1 MTIQNGRT
9 RRTRH
14 KPNARWDAYG
24 NFPPLTRRALQEGP
38 QQWCDI
44 AVKKYLKEL
53 TNLHLKLRPEQI
65 DAFMAA
71 RITRWHMEDIA
82 EAHAWQ
88 PARKPFER
96 KPRHPVPSP
105 HIAADA
111 TMQMSGRA

>member
-1 MTIQNGRT
+1 MTIQNGRV

-14 KPNARWDAYG
+14 KPNARWDAYD
-24 NFPPLTRRALQEGP
+24 NLPPLTRRALQEGP

-44 AVKKYLKEL
+44 AIKKNIKEFRSS
-53 TNLHLKLRPEQI
+53 HPELSMEKI

-71 RITRWHMEDIA
+71 RITRWHLEDIA

-88 PARKPFER
+88 PPRKPFER
-96 KPRHPVPSP
+96 KSRYPVPSP
-105 HIAADA
+105 HILAEA

>member
-14 KPNARWDAYG
+14 KPNARWDAYD

-44 AVKKYLKEL
+44 AIKKYLREFRSKNPYTPME
-53 TNLHLKLRPEQI
+53 KI

-71 RITRWHMEDIA
+71 MIARWHLEDIA

-88 PARKPFER
+88 PARKPYER
-96 KPRHPVPSP
+96 KPRHPVPSL
-105 HIAADA
+105 HILADA
-111 TMQMSGRA
+111 TMQMSGRT

>member
-1 MTIQNGRT
+1 MTIHNGRV

-14 KPNARWDAYG
+14 KPNTRWDAYDSL
-24 NFPPLTRRALQEGP
+24 PPLTRRALQEGP

-44 AVKKYLKEL
+44 AVKKYLKEMR
-53 TNLHLKLRPEQI
+53 TLHRKLNPEQI

-71 RITRWHMEDIA
+71 RINRWHMADIA

-96 KPRHPVPSP
+96 KSPYPVPSP
-105 HIAADA
+105 HILAEA
-111 TMQMSGRA
+111 TMQMSGRT